1 MKRTPQPSSQNQPA
15 FTLIELLVV
24 IAIIALLVSVLMPSL
39 ARARDLAKS
48 AGCAMHLRNL
58 GLGLVLYQGEN
69 DDFVVPSYN
78 MTGTGG
84 EGTPL
89 DGWGPILDLG
99 GLVAGNETLAG
110 SSFMCPSVDDKDGV
124 ADRYKDPNDST
135 GWMWWPNFRYGVGNE
150 RMTESQ
156 ALTNFGMEFRSIR
169 LAYWINGDNPIGGDK
184 SFDRDVFYTSS
195 VGYTN
200 SGGQTMR
207 PTSTSVFRSPA
218 RLVALADGVYAGR
231 QSNISL
237 TNPNNRVG
245 WRHGGKKAANVALAD
260 GHCDTVRGDDFPIGG
275 DWTSNTAGRYTLYTD
290 PGKFLNP

>member
-1 MKRTPQPSSQNQPA
+1 
-15 FTLIELLVV
+15 
-24 IAIIALLVSVLMPSL
+24 MPSL
-39 ARARDLAKS
+39 AKAKELAKT

-69 DDFVVPSYN
+69 NDLVVPSYN
-78 MTGTGG
+78 MAGVGG

-89 DGWGPILDLG
+89 DGWGPILDRD
-99 GLVAGNETLAG
+99 GLVAGSQGLSG

-150 RMTESQ
+150 RMTEEE
-156 ALTNFGMEFRSIR
+156 ALANFGTEFRSIR
-169 LAYWINGDNPIGGDK
+169 LAYWINGDNPIGGD
-184 SFDRDVFYTSS
+184 RAVEPDVFYTAS

-200 SGGQTMR
+200 AAGQTMR
-207 PTSTSVFRSPA
+207 LTSTSAFRSPA

-245 WRHGGKKAANVALAD
+245 WRHGSKKAANVAFAD
-260 GHCDTVRGDDFPIGG
+260 GHCDLVRGDNFPVGN
-275 DWTSNTAGRYTLYTD
+275 DWSSNTAGPHTLYAD
-290 PGKFLNP
+290 PWKSLTP